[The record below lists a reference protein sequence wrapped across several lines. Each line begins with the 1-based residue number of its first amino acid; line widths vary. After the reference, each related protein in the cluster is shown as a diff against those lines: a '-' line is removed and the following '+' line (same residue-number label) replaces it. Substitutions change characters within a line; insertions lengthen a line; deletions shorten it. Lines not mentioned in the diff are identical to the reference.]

1 MGDSSIDKIFS
12 NLLENIE
19 EKKLFILLLE
29 ELDIKEIFILQIKL
43 WDFVLAEGK
52 RSDPNFTR
60 DTITDK
66 MEATS
71 DYQYRV
77 GCTYDE
83 AYCRAK
89 ICFFSNPNCASR
101 KTKDVI
107 FVLRDVLLNLRKIKE
122 R

>member
-1 MGDSSIDKIFS
+1 MSNSSIDRIFS

-19 EKKLFILLLE
+19 EKKLFIILLE
-29 ELDIKEIFILQIKL
+29 ELDIKEIFMLQIKL

-52 RSDPNFTR
+52 KTDPNFTR
-60 DTITDK
+60 DNITK
-66 MEATS
+66 KLEATS

-89 ICFFSNPNCASR
+89 ICFFSNPNCATN
-101 KTKDVI
+101 KTKNVI
-107 FVLRDVLLNLRKIKE
+107 FNLREILLNLRKIKE

>member
-1 MGDSSIDKIFS
+1 MLEKLDVRKIFT
-12 NLLENIE
+12 
-19 EKKLFILLLE
+19 
-29 ELDIKEIFILQIKL
+29 LQVKL
-43 WDFVLAEGK
+43 WNFVLAEGK
-52 RSDPNFTR
+52 KTNPDFTR
-60 DTITDK
+60 NDITK
-66 MEATS
+66 ELEATS

-101 KTKDVI
+101 KTKEVI
-107 FVLRDVLLNLRKIKE
+107 FTLREILLNLRKIKE